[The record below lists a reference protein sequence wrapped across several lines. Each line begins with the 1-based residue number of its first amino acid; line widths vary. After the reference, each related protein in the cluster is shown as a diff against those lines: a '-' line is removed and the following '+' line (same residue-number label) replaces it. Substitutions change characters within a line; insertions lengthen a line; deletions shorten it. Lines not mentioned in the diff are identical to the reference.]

1 MLNII
6 IIIII
11 TNLFIRFKLREKN
24 AKEGLKGGKS
34 IGEETFTEALLK
46 DESCDIK
53 ERFVQLRIQVLYHVS
68 MLLCAIL

>member
-1 MLNII
+1 LLN

-24 AKEGLKGGKS
+24 AKEGLKGGTS
-34 IGEETFTEALLK
+34 IGLETFTEALLK
-46 DESCDIK
+46 DESCDFK
-53 ERFVQLRIQVLYHVS
+53 KRLVQIENQLLYHVS